1 MKRTTVM
8 LPVELKARAVR
19 TARERGISFGELL
32 RRALA
37 AALEMPEAESAYTDS
52 VFTDRAVFEGET
64 PADLSSDHDGYLY
77 GGSE

>member
-37 AALEMPEAESAYTDS
+37 TAVETSAAESSYADPVFADS
-52 VFTDRAVFEGET
+52 AVFEGEI

-77 GGSE
+77 GANG